1 MRQLIRYAGFDEKE
15 AFPGYYPSRQELRGT
30 GRRQR
35 AYVMFRAGR
44 DTFDIAEAM
53 KVEEHRVLEW
63 ISIERSE
70 HKRRPSPYF
79 VGAAI

>member
-1 MRQLIRYAGFDEKE
+1 MIPYAGYDPNEGK
-15 AFPGYYPSRQELRGT
+15 PGYYPSRQQLSGT

-63 ISIERSE
+63 ISIERSQ
-70 HKRRPSPYF
+70 HRNRPSPY
-79 VGAAI
+79 